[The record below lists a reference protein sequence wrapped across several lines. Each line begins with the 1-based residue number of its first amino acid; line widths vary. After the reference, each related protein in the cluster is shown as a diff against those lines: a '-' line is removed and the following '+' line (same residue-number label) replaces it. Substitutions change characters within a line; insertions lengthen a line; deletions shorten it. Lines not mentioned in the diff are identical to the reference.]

1 MNSRQFRRRRRLLWT
16 SLGLALLLVVTV
28 GTLLVVRPAPVR
40 ALLGDPSAT
49 PSPTAS
55 PPPPEPVLGDVAGT
69 SPPTAAGLAAAVDG
83 LAADPR
89 VGQLSASIVDVASGE
104 SLYDRDGQTPK
115 VPASVNK
122 LVTAAAVLAA
132 RGPAHRL
139 VTRAVQGSEPGEVV
153 LVGAGDPTLAV
164 DGGDTYRGAA
174 RLDKLAEQVKRA
186 LGSTR
191 PARVLVDSSV
201 FTGATLGPGWDS
213 DIALYGYGAPITGL
227 MVNGGRVRP
236 KQQAPRFRQP
246 DLAAGQAFAKLLG
259 VPTNAVTIGQA
270 AQGAA
275 ELGSVRSLSVLRL
288 VEIMLRDS
296 DNVVAEALARQ
307 VALARGGEASFPG
320 AARAVREV
328 LAELGLPTE
337 QVQLSDGSGLSRDNR
352 LTTALLA
359 GLLTVA
365 AGDDNVKLSGLFAGL
380 PVAGYSGTLHD
391 RFIGESGAAVG
402 LVRAKT
408 GTLNGVSALAGVV
421 PDADGRLLS
430 FSLIANGVPGG
441 AYAAELVLD
450 RIAAALAGCGCR

>member
-1 MNSRQFRRRRRLLWT
+1 LWT
-16 SLGLALLLVVTV
+16 SLGLVLLLVITA

-40 ALLGDPSAT
+40 ALLGEPAAT

-55 PPPPEPVLGDVAGT
+55 PPPPEPVLGDLTGT
-69 SPPTAAGLAAAVDG
+69 DLPTAAGLASAVDA

-89 VGQLSASIVDVASGE
+89 VGQLSASIVDVMSGE
-104 SLYDRDGQTPK
+104 SLYDRDGEAPK
-115 VPASVNK
+115 VPASVTK
-122 LVTAAAVLAA
+122 LVTAAAVLAT
-132 RGPAHRL
+132 RGPGHRMA
-139 VTRAVQGSEPGEVV
+139 TRAVKGTQPGEVV

-174 RLDKLAEQVKRA
+174 RLDKLAEQVKQA
-186 LGSTR
+186 LGST
-191 PARVLVDSSV
+191 PPTRVLVDSSV
-201 FTGATLGPGWDS
+201 FTGAALGPGWDS
-213 DIALYGYGAPITGL
+213 DIAVYGYGAPITGL

-236 KQQAPRFRQP
+236 KQQAPRSRQP

-259 VPTNAVTIGQA
+259 VPPNAVTVGQA

-275 ELGSVRSLSVLRL
+275 ELGAVRSLSVLRL

-296 DNVVAEALARQ
+296 DNVVAESLARQ
-307 VALARGGEASFPG
+307 VALARNAEASFEG
-320 AARAVREV
+320 AAQATREV
-328 LAELGLPTE
+328 LDELRLPTG
-337 QVQLSDGSGLSRDNR
+337 QVQLSDGSGLSRNNR

-359 GLLTVA
+359 GLLTLA
-365 AGDDNVKLSGLFAGL
+365 AGDDRPALSGLFAGL

-391 RFIGESGAAVG
+391 RFAGEADTAVG

-430 FSLIANGVPGG
+430 FSLIANRVPGG
-441 AYAAELVLD
+441 AYAAQVVLD